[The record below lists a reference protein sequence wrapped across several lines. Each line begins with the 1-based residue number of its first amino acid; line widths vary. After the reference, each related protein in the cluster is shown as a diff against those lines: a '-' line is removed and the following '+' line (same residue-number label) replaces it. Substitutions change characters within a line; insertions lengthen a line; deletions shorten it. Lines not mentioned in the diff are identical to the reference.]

1 MSERKKRKF
10 KEDHVSLE
18 KVCTDKPVNTKVPM
32 LPGAKVKKLQP
43 LLGIVKPNDGNQ
55 R

>member
-32 LPGAKVKKLQP
+32 LRSAKVRKLQP
-43 LLGIVKPNDGNQ
+43 LLGNAKPTDGNQ